1 MDEDLFS
8 AIESENYGL
17 AKHLLSKGAKADSAI
32 REGITALHLLAG
44 KDSQE
49 ATKILES
56 CVQLFNPNV
65 KSQEGLTPVHIAA
78 LWGRLQHLQLLTIHG
93 GDISEKDNEGN
104 DALDFACL
112 SSENNATDCIK
123 FLLELEN
130 SKPNAES
137 QLPHEETSLHSEF
150 TDSFYTAIGDGNT
163 SVLDDTVVTFP
174 KLHPWNINNCLPTV
188 LEATVADGLNNLNF
202 SNDSFEDSEMKN
214 ETAREQSDHHLD
226 EAILHNDSLD
236 EDFDVDNEFGDA
248 TIFYDW
254 KECSM
259 NVTSLDETVVIPAE
273 FAKLSIPELRRQ
285 LQLCGEIPGPI
296 TLATKNVYLK
306 RLTRLNSGTTYPKD
320 SQYEDFL
327 PEIRKHLEGRAQTPD
342 LCSTEESMCLEFDL
356 KKNWREGTEKSSF
369 NYLLIDPRVTQN
381 LPVRAKKMPS
391 DDTFRVFIMSIF
403 YVGKGKRSR
412 PYAHLN
418 EALQSTKHN
427 PKIQQIQDIW
437 AAGLG
442 VVSLHI
448 FQSVI
453 PVEAYTREACMI
465 DALGLSRLTN
475 KKRGDYYGRAA
486 SWNQKKRREMGV
498 YLLKRALKI
507 FLNEGERQL
516 RPNDLRAHSS

>member
-8 AIESENYGL
+8 AIEDENYGL
-17 AKHLLSKGAKADSAI
+17 ARHLLSKGARADHLM
-32 REGITALHLLAG
+32 RDGISALHLIAG
-44 KDSQE
+44 KDSQG
-49 ATKILES
+49 ATNFLES
-56 CVQLFNPNV
+56 CIEHSNPNV
-65 KSQEGLTPVHIAA
+65 KSWEGLTPVHVAA
-78 LWGRLQHLQLLTIHG
+78 LWGRIQNLRVLTIHG
-93 GDISEKDNEGN
+93 GDINEKDSEGN

-112 SSENNATDCIK
+112 SSENNATECIK
-123 FLLELEN
+123 FLLEIES
-130 SKPNAES
+130 SKPNVES
-137 QLPHEETSLHSEF
+137 HIPAEETSLDSEF
-150 TDSFYTAIGDGNT
+150 TDSFYTAVGEGND
-163 SVLDDTVVTFP
+163 SVLDNTVVTFP
-174 KLHPWNINNCLPTV
+174 KIHPWNVKRCPTDF
-188 LEATVADGLNNLNF
+188 ETTVADGLNSLNF
-202 SNDSFEDSEMKN
+202 TNDSFEEFEVNNDA
-214 ETAREQSDHHLD
+214 AREQDGQQQDKVDSHSDFIN
-226 EAILHNDSLD
+226 ES
-236 EDFDVDNEFGDA
+236 FDGCDEFGET

-259 NVTSLDETVVIPAE
+259 NTTSLDESIVIPAE
-273 FAKLSIPELRRQ
+273 FAALGIPELRRQ

-296 TLATKNVYLK
+296 TPATKNVYLK
-306 RLTRLNSGTTYPKD
+306 RLTRLHSGTTYSKD
-320 SQYEDFL
+320 SQYHNFL

-342 LCSTEESMCLEFDL
+342 LFAAEESMCHEFDL

-381 LPVRAKKMPS
+381 LPVRAKKMQS
-391 DDTFRVFIMSIF
+391 DDVFRVFVMSIF

-418 EALQSTKHN
+418 EALQSSKHN
-427 PKIQQIQDIW
+427 PKIQQIKDIW

-465 DALGLSRLTN
+465 DALGLSCLTN

-507 FLNEGERQL
+507 LLNEGERQL
-516 RPNDLRAHSS
+516 RPNDLRVHSS